1 MTLPRDYS
9 RFEDIKVVLLELS
22 EEVARRARFKQYIG
36 HTVSVSIRGADFEFP
51 SGFHRQRKLV
61 SPTNFGMDIFKA
73 AVKLFKEHWNG
84 EPVRSAGVSLSQL
97 EPCDYVQLSL
107 FDAQEKRSVSA
118 KYWMI
123 FMSGTA
129 LRRSSMPLH

>member
-1 MTLPRDYS
+1 M
-9 RFEDIKVVLLELS
+9 
-22 EEVARRARFKQYIG
+22 ARRARFKQYIG

-61 SPTNFGMDIFKA
+61 SPTNFGMDIFKS

-84 EPVRSAGVSLSQL
+84 EPVRAAGVSLSQL

-107 FDAQEKRSVSA
+107 FDAQEKKISLGKVLDDIHERYGPAS
-118 KYWMI
+118 
-123 FMSGTA
+123 
-129 LRRSSMPLH
+129 LLHAASLTEAGQAFHRAEKIGGHYK